1 MIRAFFSR
9 QFIIF
14 LVTGGIAAAAN
25 FLSRIFFNQWLS
37 FSASIIIAYLI
48 GMTIAF
54 ILAKIFVFKQSQQS
68 LHKSA
73 AFFVLVNG
81 VAVLQTWGISLALAY
96 SILPALGVEYHTKE
110 IAHAAGVIFPVF
122 TSFIGH
128 KYLSF
133 QS

>member
-1 MIRAFFSR
+1 
-9 QFIIF
+9 
-14 LVTGGIAAAAN
+14 
-25 FLSRIFFNQWLS
+25 
-37 FSASIIIAYLI
+37 
-48 GMTIAF
+48 MTIAF
-54 ILAKIFVFKQSQQS
+54 ALAKIFVFKESQQS

-73 AFFVLVNG
+73 AFFILVNG

-96 SILPALGVEYHTKE
+96 SILPALGVEHYTKE